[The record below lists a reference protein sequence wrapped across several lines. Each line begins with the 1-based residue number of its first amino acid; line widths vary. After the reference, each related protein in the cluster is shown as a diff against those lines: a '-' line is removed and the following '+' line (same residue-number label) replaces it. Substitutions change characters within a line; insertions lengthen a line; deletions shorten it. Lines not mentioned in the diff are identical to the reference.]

1 MKHQFL
7 ELLCLK
13 CEASTNTVDNQLS
26 VDQLVSYLNDIR
38 IFCPSEEEYKKL
50 CLLLTSARLQDH
62 SEYRNWN
69 PSNGRVQCFKEVYPL
84 ISKFLQVDKTTTS
97 ISQNDRLFQLII
109 KGLLYESCVE
119 YCQARATSS
128 QENYNLNDPTILL
141 MQTQLSETDASLLSW
156 LHALPIETFSCP
168 FEEKSLKINLD
179 RFIKPNLEATWA
191 DVILTNPIKPKQ
203 FPYNAVPTGRSRNAE
218 LMSRS
223 LAPQYDGLSFG
234 LSRSLIFN
242 GGGGSGDTNGNG
254 SSNGGN
260 DQMGSKKVP
269 NVNDVS
275 RSIALF
281 SLNDKLSTGL
291 APIAS
296 IETPVVA
303 INNKIRNTLIETT
316 PKASTHSPRSHLN
329 GIKEEDI
336 SNLNISSARK
346 QQAPSTANSIDT
358 LATPKQQQST
368 KPKTEDQ
375 KQSPQS
381 SMLENVNMHDS
392 TLFRVI
398 IIYFLIQSLTHSP
411 LS

>member
-1 MKHQFL
+1 M
-7 ELLCLK
+7 
-13 CEASTNTVDNQLS
+13 
-26 VDQLVSYLNDIR
+26 
-38 IFCPSEEEYKKL
+38 

-69 PSNGRVQCFKEVYPL
+69 PSNGRVQCFKDVYPL
-84 ISKFLQVDKTTTS
+84 ISKFLQVDKTTAS

-191 DVILTNPIKPKQ
+191 DVILTTPMKPKQ

-242 GGGGSGDTNGNG
+242 GTGDSNGNYANG
-254 SSNGGN
+254 SSNGGAN
-260 DQMGSKKVP
+260 SANGTNGKKGST
-269 NVNDVS
+269 VNDVS

-281 SLNDKLSTGL
+281 SLSEKLSSGL
-291 APIAS
+291 TPTVPSTVAAVV
-296 IETPVVA
+296 EATPVITV
-303 INNKIRNTLIETT
+303 NNKIHKNLIEQS
-316 PKASTHSPRSHLN
+316 PKASTQSPRSHLN

-336 SNLNISSARK
+336 SNANISTTRK
-346 QQAPSTANSIDT
+346 QSAANSIDT
-358 LATPKQQQST
+358 LVSPTNGRKTVAAQLTSPTKASNNNNTSKNEDNNSST
-368 KPKTEDQ
+368 TSKDKL
-375 KQSPQS
+375 SPQS

-392 TLFRVI
+392 TLFRVKT
-398 IIYFLIQSLTHSP
+398 YF
-411 LS
+411 

>member
-1 MKHQFL
+1 M
-7 ELLCLK
+7 
-13 CEASTNTVDNQLS
+13 
-26 VDQLVSYLNDIR
+26 
-38 IFCPSEEEYKKL
+38 
-50 CLLLTSARLQDH
+50 
-62 SEYRNWN
+62 
-69 PSNGRVQCFKEVYPL
+69 
-84 ISKFLQVDKTTTS
+84 ISKFLQVDKSTAP

-128 QENYNLNDPTILL
+128 QENYNLNDPSILL

-218 LMSRS
+218 IMSRS

-242 GGGGSGDTNGNG
+242 GSTDSNGNYTNG
-254 SSNGGN
+254 SNGGN
-260 DQMGSKKVP
+260 EQSGSKKVP
-269 NVNDVS
+269 NVNDIS

-291 APIAS
+291 APTAS
-296 IETPVVA
+296 TETPVVA
-303 INNKIRNTLIETT
+303 INSKIRNNLIEPTT
-316 PKASTHSPRSHLN
+316 PKASTQSPRSHLN

-336 SNLNISSARK
+336 SNLNLSSTRK
-346 QQAPSTANSIDT
+346 HQTTANSVDT
-358 LATPKQQQST
+358 LAAATPKNNGQQSLN
-368 KPKTEDQ
+368 KSKTDD

-392 TLFRVI
+392 TLFRVNI
-398 IIYFLIQSLTHSP
+398 SSFY
-411 LS
+411 

>member
-13 CEASTNTVDNQLS
+13 CEATSTNTVDNQLS

-97 ISQNDRLFQLII
+97 LSQNDRLFQLII

-119 YCQARATSS
+119 YCQARATAS

-242 GGGGSGDTNGNG
+242 GGGGGDTNGNG

-291 APIAS
+291 APISS

-303 INNKIRNTLIETT
+303 INNKIRNNLIETT
-316 PKASTHSPRSHLN
+316 PKTSTHSPRSHLN
-329 GIKEEDI
+329 GIKEEDT
-336 SNLNISSARK
+336 SSARK
-346 QQAPSTANSIDT
+346 QQTPSTANSIDT
-358 LATPKQQQST
+358 LASPKQQKST

-398 IIYFLIQSLTHSP
+398 IIFSHSITHSP